1 MNDLA
6 ARYDAQAPR
15 WHSLVTRLGYPA
27 AYRALVEAATDREAG
42 DVLDIGTGTGSFA
55 LTFAR
60 HASGIASL
68 TLLDPSPEMLRQASA
83 NLRAESVAHEV
94 VQAELGIAGLPP
106 KDTILCAHVI
116 EHLDDPLAALRWIH
130 DTLRPGGAALLAIN
144 RPHWCT
150 ALIRLVWRTRAWQ
163 PNHMKAILLE
173 AGFTD
178 VTIVPFHQG
187 PPSRTSCG
195 FVARRQR

>member
-1 MNDLA
+1 M
-6 ARYDAQAPR
+6 
-15 WHSLVTRLGYPA
+15 
-27 AYRALVEAATDREAG
+27 EAATDRAAG

-60 HASGIASL
+60 HASGIVSL

-83 NLRAESVAHEV
+83 NLHKESCAHEL
-94 VQAELGIAGLPP
+94 VQAELGVADLPP

-116 EHLDDPLAALRWIH
+116 EHVDDPPAALRWVH
-130 DTLRPGGAALLAIN
+130 DTLRPGGVALFAIN

-150 ALIRLVWRTRAWQ
+150 ALIRLIWRTRAWQ
-163 PNHMKAILLE
+163 PKHTKAMFLE

-178 VTIVPFHQG
+178 VTIIPFRNG

-195 FVARRQR
+195 YVARRQA

>member
-1 MNDLA
+1 MSDLT
-6 ARYDAQAPR
+6 ARYDAQAPH

-27 AYRALVEAATDREAG
+27 AYRALVDATTTREAG

-60 HASGIASL
+60 HASGISSL

-83 NLRAESVAHEV
+83 NLNLESYPHEL
-94 VQAELGIAGLPP
+94 VQAELGVAGLPP

-116 EHLDDPLAALRWIH
+116 EHLDDPMAALRWVH
-130 DTLRPGGAALLAIN
+130 DTLRPGGVALFAIN

-150 ALIRLVWRTRAWQ
+150 ALIRLVWRTHAWQ
-163 PNHMKAILLE
+163 PTQMQAMLHE
-173 AGFTD
+173 AGFTN

-195 FVARRQR
+195 YVARRQA